1 MRFVYYLAAIGHRG
15 LEVKLNILAKNLNY
29 IYSHLNTNFDI
40 VVNCYNSEDVVYNF
54 VQQFTFLNKK
64 MFHNKPGVL
73 TELFLTNPHN
83 ASLKNYDYI
92 LFMLD
97 DVEIQEL
104 HLQDMI
110 NVKEK
115 YKIDMLSPKVINSTH
130 SFMNS
135 YASHVLTL
143 NNALEVYCLLLKY
156 KDFKRFL
163 SIHTVENKWMWGV
176 DFLFGY
182 FNINTGV
189 YNRSSVKHMLLPSK
203 KNTNN
208 AEKLMRAYLKD
219 VHFYGSIKDII
230 AVKNIINLRTGAS
243 AKTLQPL
250 NNRNDND
257 SGKLMQLNFKHF
269 SPHTSTLNS
278 NINSSPTA
286 TIKRTQPIDNTVK
299 LLGRVNKH
307 STEVNKV
314 KYERDVRATKTSV
327 NRKKLGANIGASI
340 SASIG
345 ANIGTSIGTTIVK
358 ASKTYVNKTSKFTL
372 NSLIY

>member
-1 MRFVYYLAAIGHRG
+1 
-15 LEVKLNILAKNLNY
+15 
-29 IYSHLNTNFDI
+29 
-40 VVNCYNSEDVVYNF
+40 
-54 VQQFTFLNKK
+54 
-64 MFHNKPGVL
+64 
-73 TELFLTNPHN
+73 
-83 ASLKNYDYI
+83 
-92 LFMLD
+92 
-97 DVEIQEL
+97 
-104 HLQDMI
+104 
-110 NVKEK
+110 
-115 YKIDMLSPKVINSTH
+115 
-130 SFMNS
+130 
-135 YASHVLTL
+135 
-143 NNALEVYCLLLKY
+143 
-156 KDFKRFL
+156 
-163 SIHTVENKWMWGV
+163 
-176 DFLFGY
+176 
-182 FNINTGV
+182 
-189 YNRSSVKHMLLPSK
+189 MLLPSK

-345 ANIGTSIGTTIVK
+345 ANIGTSIGANIGTSIGANIGTSIGANIGTSIGTTIVK